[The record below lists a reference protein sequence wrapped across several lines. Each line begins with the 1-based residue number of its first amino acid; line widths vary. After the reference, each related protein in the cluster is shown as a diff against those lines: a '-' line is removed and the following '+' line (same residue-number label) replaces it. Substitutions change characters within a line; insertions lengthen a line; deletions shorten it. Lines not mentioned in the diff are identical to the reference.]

1 MKSWT
6 GLLVA
11 AAALLPPVAASA
23 QGIKLPPAPDR
34 RFETLRLGS
43 ALSEL
48 RRADSLWAGE
58 DEPMAAAGETSA
70 WDAQT
75 RELASGVYR
84 PLADN
89 LATLLESSYSSG
101 TGLTSEWSVYGQLGA
116 RIGEGWG
123 IAAGLRHSEQAY
135 SSLLTPPSAPV
146 SADLTTLSFGR
157 QWNRYRGAYTYY
169 TGRSD
174 AGMSASGHRLQFDF
188 FYSQRS
194 SVGLAYTTGRQ
205 LDSLTPYATLNPAA
219 DTSNIGVAG
228 EHWFSPTWALNY
240 NALVEDGGAQGLKPE
255 LRLGLRVRF

>member
-6 GLLVA
+6 CLLA
-11 AAALLPPVAASA
+11 ATLALLPPVVASA

-34 RFETLRLGS
+34 QFETLRLGS

-48 RRADSLWAGE
+48 RRAGSLWSGE
-58 DEPMAAAGETSA
+58 AEPVNAASDAAS
-70 WDAQT
+70 WDMQT
-75 RELASGVYR
+75 REAASGVYR

-89 LATLLESSYSSG
+89 LSTLVESSYSNG
-101 TGLTSEWSVYGQLGA
+101 TGLTNEWSVYGQLGA
-116 RIGEGWG
+116 HIGEGWG

-135 SSLLTPPSAPV
+135 TNLLAPSAAPV
-146 SADLTTLSFGR
+146 SADLTILTFGR
-157 QWNRYRGAYTYY
+157 QWDRYRGAYTYY

-174 AGMSASGHRLQFDF
+174 AGASASGHRLQFDY
-188 FYSQRS
+188 FYSPRS

-205 LDSLTPYATLNPAA
+205 LDTLTPFGTLNPAP
-219 DTSNIGVAG
+219 DTANIGVAG

-240 NALVEDGGAQGLKPE
+240 NALVEDGGTQGLQPE